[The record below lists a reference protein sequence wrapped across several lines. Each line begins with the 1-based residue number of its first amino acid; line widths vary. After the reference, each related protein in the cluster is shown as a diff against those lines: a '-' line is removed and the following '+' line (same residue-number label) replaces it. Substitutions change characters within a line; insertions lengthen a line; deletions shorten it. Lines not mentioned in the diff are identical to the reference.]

1 MWAFLILGVSV
12 MKVPELPDNF
22 ERLLSRDK
30 LAHAGVYF
38 VFTGLLGW
46 AFHRRG
52 ALSWRSAALSAGIA
66 ALYGLGLE
74 GIQYTFFPH
83 RFFEL
88 WDIIANII
96 GSVAG
101 LFALKFFLK

>member
-1 MWAFLILGVSV
+1 

-22 ERLLSRDK
+22 GRLLSRDK
-30 LAHAGVYF
+30 LAHAGVYC

-46 AFHRRG
+46 GFYRRD
-52 ALSWRSAALSAGIA
+52 AISWRNAVLSAGIS
-66 ALYGLGLE
+66 ALYGLGIE
-74 GIQYTFFPH
+74 GVQYAFFPH

-96 GSVAG
+96 GSIAG